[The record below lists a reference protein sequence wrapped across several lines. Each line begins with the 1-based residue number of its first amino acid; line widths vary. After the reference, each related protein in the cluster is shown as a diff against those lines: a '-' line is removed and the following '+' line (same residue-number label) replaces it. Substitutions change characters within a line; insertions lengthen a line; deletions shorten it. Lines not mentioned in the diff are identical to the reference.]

1 MEAFIAYALTKP
13 EVRFVTGGQL
23 LAWLRAPQPLETKSR

>member
-1 MEAFIAYALTKP
+1 MEAFIAYTLSKP

-23 LAWLRAPQPLETKSR
+23 LGWLRSPQALR

>member
-1 MEAFIAYALTKP
+1 VAYALSKP

-23 LAWLRAPQPLETKSR
+23 LQWLRAPAALGSAK